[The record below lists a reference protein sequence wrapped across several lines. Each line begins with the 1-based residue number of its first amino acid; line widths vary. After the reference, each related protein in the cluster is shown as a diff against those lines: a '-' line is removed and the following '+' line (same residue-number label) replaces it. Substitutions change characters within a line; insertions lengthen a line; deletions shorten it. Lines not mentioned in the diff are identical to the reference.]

1 MNAAAVAPD
10 IPRVRGGR
18 CARSL
23 PRHHVARELH
33 TLFRRLHSARP
44 RHPPLREL
52 LVH

>member
-18 CARSL
+18 RARSL

-33 TLFRRLHSARP
+33 TLIRRLHRTLP
-44 RHPPLREL
+44 RRHL
-52 LVH
+52 LVNTLH